1 MAAQQDLEVIETG
14 LVYGAAAETTIRSRL
29 RAIWVVWRRYPLGII
44 GAAIIMTVVA
54 MSFLAPL
61 VAPNDPRDFAGG
73 VLESPSGSFLL
84 GTNNLGQ
91 DVFSRALYGAQ
102 VSIAVGVSATFLG
115 VFTGTLLGIVSGYFG
130 GWADTII
137 TRMAEIIASIPALV
151 LVLAILSAIGRPTST
166 GSDVFTIAWQ
176 LKAVEVAIGIAF
188 VFATLRVIRSA
199 VFTQRELPYV
209 EAAQSIGA
217 SSFRILWRHVLPN
230 VLSLVIILFTSLI
243 GVVIL
248 IEAAISFLG
257 YGVAVGTP
265 SWGIDLSGRNREFFI
280 QAPWLI
286 AGPGVALSLTV
297 LGFNFLGDALR
308 DILDPRLRGSR

>member
-1 MAAQQDLEVIETG
+1 M
-14 LVYGAAAETTIRSRL
+14 
-29 RAIWVVWRRYPLGII
+29 II
-44 GAAIIMTVVA
+44 VAVVA
-54 MSFLAPL
+54 TSFLAPL
-61 VAPNDPRDFAGG
+61 IAPNDPRDFAGG
-73 VLESPSGSFLL
+73 VLESPSGNFLL

-102 VSIAVGVSATFLG
+102 VSIAVGVSATFIG
-115 VFTGTLLGIVSGYFG
+115 VFTGTTLGIISGYFG
-130 GWADTII
+130 GWSDTII
-137 TRMAEIIASIPALV
+137 TRIAEIIASIPALV

-188 VFATLRVIRSA
+188 IFATLRVIRSA

-217 SSFRILWRHVLPN
+217 SSFRILWRHILPN
-230 VLSLVIILFTSLI
+230 VLSLVIILFTTLI

-265 SWGIDLSGRNREFFI
+265 SWGIDLSGRNREFFV

-286 AGPGVALSLTV
+286 AGPGIALSLTV

>member
-1 MAAQQDLEVIETG
+1 MTAGQGSDTYEVGLAYEAAQ
-14 LVYGAAAETTIRSRL
+14 YRSSRSWL
-29 RAIWVVWRRYPLGII
+29 RSTWLLWRRHPLGII
-44 GAAIIMTVVA
+44 GAVIIVAVV
-54 MSFLAPL
+54 MVSFLAPL
-61 VAPNDPRDFAGG
+61 LAPNDPRDFAGSP
-73 VLESPSGSFLL
+73 LESPNWTFIL
-84 GTNNLGQ
+84 GTNSLGQ

-115 VFTGTLLGIVSGYFG
+115 VFTGTSLGIIAGYFG
-130 GWADTII
+130 GWLDSVI
-137 TRMAEIIASIPALV
+137 TRFAEIIASIPALV
-151 LVLAILSAIGRPTST
+151 LVLAILTAIGRPTST

-188 VFATLRVIRSA
+188 IFATLRVIRSA
-199 VFTQRELPYV
+199 VLTQRALPYV

-217 SSFRILWRHVLPN
+217 SPTRILWRHILPN
-230 VLSLVIILFTSLI
+230 VLSLVIVIFTSLI

-265 SWGIDLSGRNREFFI
+265 SWGIDLSGRNREFFL
-280 QAPWLI
+280 QSPWLI